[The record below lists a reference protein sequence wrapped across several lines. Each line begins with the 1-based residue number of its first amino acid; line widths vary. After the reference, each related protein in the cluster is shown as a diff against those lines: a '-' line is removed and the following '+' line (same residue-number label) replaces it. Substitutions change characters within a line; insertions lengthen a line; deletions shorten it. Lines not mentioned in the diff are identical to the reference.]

1 MVKKSAPDMKID
13 KALLLI
19 IAYKRL
25 GNVYDI
31 LKVAQSA
38 GVTRS
43 LIHIDKA
50 KKDDPT
56 TAAHQLTFLQE
67 LGNNPVGLEIEV
79 KVTDKNVGCAV
90 NVLTGIDAAFQS
102 SEFCF
107 ILEDDC
113 IPTIDFFRFAIES
126 QSYLSS
132 DQNVWLTCGTQFLPA
147 QLTNGKSIYSSF
159 ALTWGWYT
167 DARKWLEIREALFS
181 KRQGPWSGASLVER
195 RYWKA
200 GRRRALRGITDVWDT
215 ILVSKMRE
223 FGKKS
228 ILPPESLVKNVGDD
242 EAATHTVAGSEWL
255 HLKTGHFTSPIE
267 LANPKLNKVA
277 DDWIARNVF
286 RISYRHIVSTSI
298 SQLLDLFHLRQ
309 RRFTESLITRVE
321 RRTSPLK

>member
-1 MVKKSAPDMKID
+1 MQSTPDD
-13 KALLLI
+13 WTEPLLLI
-19 IAYKRL
+19 VAYKRFE
-25 GNVYDI
+25 NVYSI
-31 LKVAQSA
+31 LKVAKEA
-38 GVTRS
+38 GVTRALVHVDRAKVGDS
-43 LIHIDKA
+43 LTGARQERFIR
-50 KKDDPT
+50 
-56 TAAHQLTFLQE
+56 E
-67 LGNNPVGLEIEV
+67 LGTASLGLNVEV
-79 KVTDKNVGCAV
+79 RVTEKNVGCAV
-90 NVLTGIDAAFQS
+90 NVLRGVDAAFGS
-102 SEFCF
+102 SQFCY

-113 IPTIDFFRFAIES
+113 IPTIDFFQFATES
-126 QSYLSS
+126 QKYLSANN
-132 DQNVWLTCGTQFLPA
+132 DLWLTCGTQFLPA

-298 SQLLDLFHLRQ
+298 SQVLDLFHLRQ